1 VIRVITIKME
11 KRILTDLEKMNMERE
26 RAWKEYE
33 KSYVKKREI
42 DRLMDEGIK
51 NFDELV
57 FYIRETLK
65 ASEEINVNARNVNN
79 EILYIESVAVKREF
93 KILLNLILIGEEDE
107 EKEEGMEVR

>member
-1 VIRVITIKME
+1 ME
-11 KRILTDLEKMNMERE
+11 KKILSDLEKMSLERK
-26 RAWKEYE
+26 RAWEEYE
-33 KSYVKKREI
+33 KSYVKRREI

-65 ASEEINVNARNVNN
+65 ASDEINVNARNVNN

-93 KILLNLILIGEEDE
+93 KILLNLILMGEEE
-107 EKEEGMEVR
+107 EEPERNEEESMEVR

>member
-1 VIRVITIKME
+1 MS
-11 KRILTDLEKMNMERE
+11 DLEKMNMERE

>member
-1 VIRVITIKME
+1 
-11 KRILTDLEKMNMERE
+11 LSDLEKMNMERE